1 MSELM
6 ISRRP
11 ERAPTHPG
19 EVLRADV
26 LPAMGES
33 VSGFARRTGMSR
45 QTIHAILAGKR
56 AVTPEAALRIGK
68 VVGNGAR
75 IWLAMQMEFD
85 LWQAEQAMKD
95 KLATLAA

>member
-11 ERAPTHPG
+11 SRKPTHPG
-19 EVLRADV
+19 DVLREDV

-33 VSGFARRTGMSR
+33 VTGFARRTGMSR
-45 QTIHAILAGKR
+45 QSIHAILACKR
-56 AVTPEAALRIGK
+56 AVTPEAALRIGA

-75 IWLAMQMEFD
+75 VWLAMQMEFD
-85 LWQAEQAMKD
+85 LWQAEQ
-95 KLATLAA
+95 TLHDELTAIAA